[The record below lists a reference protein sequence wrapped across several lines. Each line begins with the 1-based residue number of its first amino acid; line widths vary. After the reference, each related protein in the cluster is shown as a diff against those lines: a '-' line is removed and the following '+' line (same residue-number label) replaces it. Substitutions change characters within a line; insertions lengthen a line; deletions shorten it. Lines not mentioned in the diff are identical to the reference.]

1 MTRLLL
7 SLVALS
13 SLASAVFLGLLLRQ
27 GMADRDRLYRAS
39 RIYIVA
45 ADSLETRLRW
55 AEGRY
60 SQCAAYGF

>member
-1 MTRLLL
+1 MRRLALALL
-7 SLVALS
+7 VSILLTNVLAL
-13 SLASAVFLGLLLRQ
+13 LLLRQ
-27 GMADRDRLYRAS
+27 GRAERDRLYRAS

-60 SQCAAYGF
+60 SQCAAYF